1 MKDVKNFDKEKF
13 LITLENKLGRLF
25 VNNTYLSVN
34 FSVNELFNKFFAIFA
49 PIRKATRQE
58 KNSNKIH
65 ELPIIC

>member
-49 PIRKATRQE
+49 PIE
-58 KNSNKIH
+58 KQLVKKKTQTKSMNYQ
-65 ELPIIC
+65 